1 MKELVVE
8 KENLKHNLKIIN
20 EIISK
25 DKKKENKK
33 NRSWNSRHRQAVGKD
48 ISDYTCAICWI

>member
-25 DKKKENKK
+25 DKKKAKLI
-33 NRSWNSRHRQAVGKD
+33 AVVKGNGVEV
-48 ISDYTCAICWI
+48 

>member
-25 DKKKENKK
+25 DKKKASVYPVEVEL
-33 NRSWNSRHRQAVGKD
+33 AE
-48 ISDYTCAICWI
+48 